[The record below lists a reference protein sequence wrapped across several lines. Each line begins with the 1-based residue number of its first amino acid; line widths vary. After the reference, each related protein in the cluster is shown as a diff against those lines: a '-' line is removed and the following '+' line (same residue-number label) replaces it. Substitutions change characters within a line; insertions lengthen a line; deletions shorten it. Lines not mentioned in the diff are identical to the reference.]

1 MEDKLIWQASSTGEL
16 TAKQAFLFLQQASP
30 VVPWGKPLWSKFI
43 LPRMSLHAWK
53 VMRGTVISDDLLQ
66 RRGVALASRCEFC
79 GNSTESLDH
88 IFLHCS
94 FAALVWNHFM
104 YIFEI
109 GLVPNTIAEVFSLG
123 LAMDRSPQLK
133 ELWLICFTSILW
145 YIWHA
150 RNQIRF
156 ESRIFS
162 VAGVC
167 RLVSGHIQASS
178 RLATGHMHNT
188 IRDLCILKSF
198 GACCRSRR
206 IPRMVEVIWHPPS
219 IGWIKINSDGAWKH
233 EEGIGGF
240 GAVFRDYKGHFVGA
254 FASNIDIPSSVA
266 AEVMAV
272 ITAIELA
279 WVRDWKHVWLEIDS
293 STVLDYIRTP
303 SLVPWQLRVRWLNCL
318 YRISTMT
325 FKSSHIFR
333 EGNRVAD
340 ALANHGTSL
349 SEQIWWDVP
358 PPFIL
363 SYYERDFLG
372 MPNFRLR

>member
-1 MEDKLIWQASSTGEL
+1 MLDLKFKGQTSPGYCTSDLDIVPKVVGCIPEVHIVDKASSFG
-16 TAKQAFLFLQQASP
+16 
-30 VVPWGKPLWSKFI
+30 V
-43 LPRMSLHAWK
+43 LP
-53 VMRGTVISDDLLQ
+53 Q
-66 RRGVALASRCEFC
+66 
-79 GNSTESLDH
+79 
-88 IFLHCS
+88 
-94 FAALVWNHFM
+94 
-104 YIFEI
+104 
-109 GLVPNTIAEVFSLG
+109 
-123 LAMDRSPQLK
+123 
-133 ELWLICFTSILW
+133 
-145 YIWHA
+145 
-150 RNQIRF
+150 
-156 ESRIFS
+156 
-162 VAGVC
+162 
-167 RLVSGHIQASS
+167 
-178 RLATGHMHNT
+178 
-188 IRDLCILKSF
+188 
-198 GACCRSRR
+198 
-206 IPRMVEVIWHPPS
+206 
-219 IGWIKINSDGAWKH
+219 INSDGAWRH

-279 WVRDWKHVWLEIDS
+279 WVRDWKHVWLEINS

-358 PPFIL
+358 PLFIL

>member
-1 MEDKLIWQASSTGEL
+1 MLN
-16 TAKQAFLFLQQASP
+16 
-30 VVPWGKPLWSKFI
+30 
-43 LPRMSLHAWK
+43 
-53 VMRGTVISDDLLQ
+53 
-66 RRGVALASRCEFC
+66 C

-206 IPRMVEVIWHPPS
+206 ILRMVEVIWHPPS
-219 IGWIKINSDGAWKH
+219 IGWIKINSYGAWKH
-233 EEGIGGF
+233 EEGIGDF
-240 GAVFRDYKGHFVGA
+240 GVVFRDYKG
-254 FASNIDIPSSVA
+254 
-266 AEVMAV
+266 
-272 ITAIELA
+272 
-279 WVRDWKHVWLEIDS
+279 
-293 STVLDYIRTP
+293 
-303 SLVPWQLRVRWLNCL
+303 
-318 YRISTMT
+318 
-325 FKSSHIFR
+325 
-333 EGNRVAD
+333 
-340 ALANHGTSL
+340 
-349 SEQIWWDVP
+349 
-358 PPFIL
+358 
-363 SYYERDFLG
+363 
-372 MPNFRLR
+372 